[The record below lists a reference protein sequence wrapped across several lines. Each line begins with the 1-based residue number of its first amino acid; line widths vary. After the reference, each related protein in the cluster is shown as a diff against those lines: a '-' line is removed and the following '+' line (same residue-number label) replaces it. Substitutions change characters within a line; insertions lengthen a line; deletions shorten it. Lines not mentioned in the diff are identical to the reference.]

1 MNHGSHRLLT
11 LSDLRVGRHSFL
23 ALIVWGCCTAASA
36 GNCLVQNGQK
46 IGDCDRV
53 NVGTGGPLNVTS
65 SGSYTGNFDRVSV
78 QPGVRATIS
87 GNTGDVLV
95 RSGSSL
101 SLTGNSGAVRVEGVA
116 ELTGNTGPVFVAA
129 GGAVTVRG
137 IADSVSGPG
146 RVVLVPGAIVGGV
159 QVKAPGVSR

>member
-1 MNHGSHRLLT
+1 MALRTRL
-11 LSDLRVGRHSFL
+11 SSSPGRWAVGLRTL
-23 ALIVWGCCTAASA
+23 ALFAALGCSTMVSA
-36 GNCLVQNGQK
+36 GNCLIQNGQK
-46 IGDCDRV
+46 IGDCDNV
-53 NVGTGGPLNVTS
+53 NVGAGGPLNVTR

-78 QPGVRATIS
+78 QQGVRATIS

-95 RSGSSL
+95 RSGSTL
-101 SLTGNSGAVRVEGVA
+101 NLTGNSGAVRVEGVA

-137 IADSVSGPG
+137 ISESVPGPV
-146 RVVLVPGAIVGGV
+146 RVVILPGAIVNGV

>member
-1 MNHGSHRLLT
+1 MKHESHGLYART
-11 LSDLRVGRHSFL
+11 FRVIGLHFFMTA
-23 ALIVWGCCTAASA
+23 ALWGSVTMASA

-46 IGDCDRV
+46 IGDCDNV
-53 NVGTGGPLNVTS
+53 NVGTGGPLNVTR
-65 SGSYTGNFDRVSV
+65 SGSYSGNFDRVSV

-87 GNTGDVLV
+87 GNTGDILV
-95 RSGSSL
+95 RSGATL
-101 SLTGNSGAVRVEGVA
+101 NLNGNSGAVRVEGVA
-116 ELTGNTGPVFVAA
+116 DLTGNTGPVFVAG

-159 QVKAPGVSR
+159 QVKAPGISR

>member
-1 MNHGSHRLLT
+1 MNVESRNRFTFSPLT
-11 LSDLRVGRHSFL
+11 VGRHALMAL
-23 ALIVWGCCTAASA
+23 AVWGCSTSVSA

-46 IGDCDRV
+46 IGDCNNV
-53 NVGTGGPLNVTS
+53 SVGTRGPLNVTR

-95 RSGSSL
+95 RSGATL
-101 SLTGNSGAVRVEGVA
+101 NLTGNSGAVRVEGVA
-116 ELTGNTGPVFVAA
+116 ELTGNTGPVFVA
-129 GGAVTVRG
+129 GGGTVTVRG

>member
-1 MNHGSHRLLT
+1 MPVKQTVHAWLLCACALWCVT
-11 LSDLRVGRHSFL
+11 PDALS
-23 ALIVWGCCTAASA
+23 
-36 GNCLVQNGQK
+36 GNCLVQNGKK
-46 IGDCDRV
+46 IGDCNNV
-53 NVGTGGPLNVTS
+53 SVGTRGPLNVTR

-95 RSGSSL
+95 RSGATL
-101 SLTGNSGAVRVEGVA
+101 NLTGNSGAVRVEGVA
-116 ELTGNTGPVFVAA
+116 ELTGNTGPVFVA
-129 GGAVTVRG
+129 GGGTVTVRG

>member
-1 MNHGSHRLLT
+1 MNHEYQRPLT
-11 LSDLRVGRHSFL
+11 FSDLAGFRHAVL
-23 ALIVWGCCTAASA
+23 ALVVWGCCTAASA

-46 IGDCDRV
+46 IGDCDNV

-87 GNTGDVLV
+87 GNMGDVLV
-95 RSGSSL
+95 RSGSTL
-101 SLTGNSGAVRVEGVA
+101 NLTGNSGAVRVEGVA
-116 ELTGNTGPVFVAA
+116 ELTGNSGPVFVAA

-159 QVKAPGVSR
+159 QVKAAGVSR